1 VVEAAVSR
9 KLVAVWGLLLA
20 LVIVIVALNW
30 TQPGDEDVAALPS
43 RMLLPVAIS
52 QVQAIEIGHAA
63 TMHRFER
70 DASGAWFYHGV
81 HTGTEQDHSHQT
93 DPQAAARIE
102 QALDGF
108 GRTQREREVPAGAQ
122 GNPYGVVTP
131 QTIVLVYR
139 AANAPPIAQ
148 YAVGDLA
155 PDGVSRY
162 VLPLGSPSVLTIPD
176 YQIQNLLNLIQT
188 FAAAAPVR

>member
-1 VVEAAVSR
+1 MVEAAVSR
-9 KLVAVWGLLLA
+9 KLVVVWGLLLA
-20 LVIVIVALNW
+20 LVVGIVALDW
-30 TQPGDEDVAALPS
+30 TERGDEDAATHPT
-43 RMLLPVAIS
+43 RMLLPVPIS
-52 QVQAIEIGHAA
+52 QVQAIEIGHAG

-102 QALDGF
+102 QALIGF
-108 GRTQREREVPAGAQ
+108 ERTQREREGPAGAQ

-139 AANAPPIAQ
+139 AANAPPLAQ

-155 PDGVSRY
+155 PDGISRY
-162 VLPLGSPSVLTIPD
+162 VLPLGSPSVVTIPE
-176 YQIQNLLNLIQT
+176 YQIQNLLSLIQS
-188 FAAAAPVR
+188 FVPGAPPR